1 MNWEAI
7 GAIGEFGGA
16 FAVVVSLVYLASQIR
31 AQNREAR
38 GASVHEIAGAFR
50 DAISSLQGPEQAEV
64 FAAALVSF
72 DDLSDA
78 QRLQYFSIIQKIFRV
93 WEEAYYQYNE
103 GRLDQRIWNA
113 IRTQCSDVITIDAAR
128 TVWELR
134 KHAYSIDFRS
144 FVDSIEGGSYR
155 LKPGS

>member
-38 GASVHEIAGAFR
+38 GASVHEISGAFR

-64 FAAALVSF
+64 FSTAVKSF
-72 DDLSDA
+72 DALTDI
-78 QRLQYFSIIQKIFRV
+78 QRLQFFSIIQKILRV
-93 WEEAYYQYNE
+93 WEEAFYQYTE
-103 GRLDQRIWNA
+103 GRLDERIWHA
-113 IRTQCSDVITIDAAR
+113 IRIQCSDLIAIDAAR

-134 KHAYSIDFRS
+134 KHAYSADFRS
-144 FVDSIEGGSYR
+144 FVDSIEGGEYR
-155 LKPGS
+155 LEF

>member
-64 FAAALVSF
+64 FSLAVKSF
-72 DDLSDA
+72 DNLNDV
-78 QRLQYFSIIQKIFRV
+78 QRLQFFSIIQKILRV
-93 WEEAYYQYNE
+93 WEEAFYQYTE
-103 GRLDQRIWNA
+103 GRLDKRIWDA
-113 IRTQCSDVITIDAAR
+113 IRTQCSDLIAIDAAR

-134 KHAYSIDFRS
+134 KHAYSVDFRS
-144 FVDSIEGGSYR
+144 FVDSVEGGEYR
-155 LKPGS
+155 LEF